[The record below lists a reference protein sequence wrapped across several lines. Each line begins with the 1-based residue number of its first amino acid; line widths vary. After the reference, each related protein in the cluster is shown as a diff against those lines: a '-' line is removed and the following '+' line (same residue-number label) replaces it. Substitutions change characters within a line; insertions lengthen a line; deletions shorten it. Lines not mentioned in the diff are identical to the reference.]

1 MFLGFGFLRCE
12 PPPALV
18 PIFSTDTHS
27 WVYATELSANP
38 RVWEPEY
45 NRDQHQVRRR
55 RFYRRLEPIVVRIRA
70 PTSPA
75 VLLGRRTSS
84 MSQRT
89 PATISRS
96 ATIQDDMVGS
106 PSPELSVAGSP
117 IAAGTPPPLSNTVAM
132 ASLASAKTRTGS
144 FRSDSA
150 GLGTSPANGPKRS
163 WIANGAAS
171 K

>member
-1 MFLGFGFLRCE
+1 M
-12 PPPALV
+12 

-27 WVYATELSANP
+27 WVYAAELSANP

-75 VLLGRRTSS
+75 VLLGRQTSS

-89 PATISRS
+89 PATISQ
-96 ATIQDDMVGS
+96 IQDDMAGS
-106 PSPELSVAGSP
+106 PSLELSVAGSP
-117 IAAGTPPPLSNTVAM
+117 IPAGAPPPLSNTVAM
-132 ASLASAKTRTGS
+132 AKTRTGS
-144 FRSDSA
+144 FRSDSV